1 VIGLRRAT
9 RRSPNTTLIV
19 LGFAGFVYSSVQSA
33 VLPALPSFQR
43 GLHTSVDGAS
53 WILIAYL
60 LSASVATPIIGRLGD
75 MHGKNRLLVWTLLGL
90 AAGTLM
96 AALSRSIAMLDL
108 ARVVQGVG
116 GGVVPLSFGI
126 VRDEFPPRRVA
137 TGIGLISSMLGIGGG
152 AGIVLG
158 GLILQ
163 HLSWNWLFWLPLG
176 PTLIIAVVAYVV
188 VPDSPVRSPAR
199 INWVSA
205 ALMSAGMSALLIAI
219 SEAAVWGWL
228 SPKTLGLAAAGLA
241 LCGAWIAWEVRSSA
255 PLVDMRLMRLR
266 PVWTTN
272 LAAALLGGGMY
283 ALFLVVPE
291 FVQEPRSTGYGLG
304 ASVVQSGLY
313 LLPLSITMLLVSLQ
327 AGRIAH
333 RFGSKAALIGGTG
346 ATALSFVVLL
356 VAHTEPWNFYV
367 VSALFGVGV
376 GLSFSA
382 LGNLIVEAVP
392 RTHTGVASGMNS
404 VMRTLGGAV
413 GAAFVATF
421 IAGSSEHGQPAES
434 GFLIAMAVS
443 LGLLLLALLAGCL
456 IPGRRAST
464 AAPAVAEVPEVSDM
478 PLPAPAQAAL

>member
-1 VIGLRRAT
+1 VIALRRAT
-9 RRSPNTTLIV
+9 RRSPNTTLVV
-19 LGFAGFVYSSVQSA
+19 LGLAGFVFSSVQSA

-43 GLHTSVDGAS
+43 GLHTSVDAAS

-90 AAGTLM
+90 AVGTLL
-96 AALSRSIAMLDL
+96 AAVARSIAVLDI
-108 ARVVQGVG
+108 ARVIQGVG

-137 TGIGLISSMLGIGGG
+137 GGIGLISSMLGIGGG

-163 HLSWNWLFWLPLG
+163 HLSWHWLFWLPLG
-176 PTLIIAVVAYVV
+176 PTVVIAIVAYVV
-188 VPDSPVRSPAR
+188 IPDSPVRSPAR

-219 SEAAVWGWL
+219 SETAVWGWV
-228 SPKTLGLAAAGLA
+228 SPKTLGLAAAGFA

-272 LAAALLGGGMY
+272 LTAALLGGGMY
-283 ALFLVVPE
+283 ALFLIVPE

-304 ASVVQSGLY
+304 ASTVQSGLY
-313 LLPLSITMLLVSLQ
+313 LLPLSVAILLVSLQ

-333 RFGSKAALIGGTG
+333 RFGSRAALIGGTA
-346 ATALSFVVLL
+346 ATALSFGVML
-356 VAHTEPWNFYV
+356 VAHTEPWNFYL
-367 VSALFGVGV
+367 VSTLFGVGV

-392 RTHTGVASGMNS
+392 RTHTGVASGMNT

-421 IAGSSEHGQPAES
+421 IAGSSNNGQPAES
-434 GFLIAMAVS
+434 GFLTAMAVS
-443 LGLLLLALLAGCL
+443 LGLLLLAFLAGWL
-456 IPGRRAST
+456 IPRRGAV
-464 AAPAVAEVPEVSDM
+464 APALEVADRPEAVEVA
-478 PLPAPAQAAL
+478 LPAAAEATM